1 MISQDPKHLT
11 LFNAIRSEH
20 DLAFFTQL
28 VLGFDLSPLSIRIL
42 RSFGPQLN
50 TENQRVAAASTRGA
64 GMTTNTVML
73 VLHEL
78 IFKEKSKIVVMMPNI
93 HFVGNFIQQL
103 RELAAK
109 AARVLNIESVTF
121 ESITRSY
128 TERVHLTIN
137 PEYGRGMR
145 PDLTLVAD
153 SDHFKD
159 LTLVAMNVG
168 PLSGRLIFT
177 FSQNSSLMDARFFD
191 GFSKVVPDESK

>member
-20 DLAFFTQL
+20 DLAFFSQL
-28 VLGFDLSPLSIRIL
+28 VLGFELSPLNIRVL

-50 TENQRVAAASTRGA
+50 TENQRVAAASPRGT

-109 AARVLNIESVTF
+109 AVKVLNVESVTY
-121 ESITRSY
+121 ESIMRSY
-128 TERVHLTIN
+128 TERVHLPIN
-137 PEYGRGMR
+137 PEYVRGMR

-159 LTLVAMNVG
+159 ITLVAMNVG

>member
-1 MISQDPKHLT
+1 VISQDPKHLT

-50 TENQRVAAASTRGA
+50 TENQRVAAASPRGA

-121 ESITRSY
+121 ESIMRSY
-128 TERVHLTIN
+128 TERVHLPIN
-137 PEYGRGMR
+137 PEYVRGMR